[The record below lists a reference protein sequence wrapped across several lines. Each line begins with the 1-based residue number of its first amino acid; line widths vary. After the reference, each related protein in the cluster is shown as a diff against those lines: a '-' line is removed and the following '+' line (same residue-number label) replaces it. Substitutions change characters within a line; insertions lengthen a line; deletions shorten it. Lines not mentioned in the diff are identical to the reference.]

1 MVVCRYGWREE
12 ETRLYSERYA
22 GIDPWGLAA
31 AQVPEGEI
39 RTSIELC
46 SEEEFERSAAYRE
59 FYAPLGL
66 DCGFGG
72 VFLRAGAGGSAIVT
86 QRGKEQ
92 GPYGEREISILRPL
106 MPHLRRAA
114 ILHGELAHDMGMFK
128 AMFKGCGQIVRRLVT

>member
-22 GIDPWGLAA
+22 AIDPWGLAA

-66 DCGFGG
+66 DCGFGES
-72 VFLRAGAGGSAIVT
+72 FSAQV
-86 QRGKEQ
+86 QVVPR
-92 GPYGEREISILRPL
+92 S
-106 MPHLRRAA
+106 
-114 ILHGELAHDMGMFK
+114 
-128 AMFKGCGQIVRRLVT
+128 